1 MTIKQF
7 IECAAPNMRVG
18 IMNGC
23 DFVGIYDDAH
33 DIPRDYHDAEVW
45 RIDNLIDDGR
55 IYIELAIYL

>member
-23 DFVGIYDDAH
+23 DFIGVYDDAH
-33 DIPRDYHDAEVW
+33 DIPREYHAADVW
-45 RIDNLIDDGR
+45 RVDVVEDYGR
-55 IYIELAIYL
+55 IYIELTIYL